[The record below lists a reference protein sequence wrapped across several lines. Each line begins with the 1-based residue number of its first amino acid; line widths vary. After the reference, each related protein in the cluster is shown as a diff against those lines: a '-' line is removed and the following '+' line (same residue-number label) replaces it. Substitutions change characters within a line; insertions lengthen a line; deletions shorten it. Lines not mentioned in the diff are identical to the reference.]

1 MRRLAD
7 SEPTLA
13 LSMVDGQ
20 VHVEC
25 TNVSEVKGDC
35 NTVPVRMASR
45 HLSNG
50 QLLHTQVS
58 LAFYKMDIELLFSTS
73 PFAFGDDASSSGSS
87 SSGGGSTYSL
97 FSSVRPNAT
106 LSGLA
111 LPADGSP
118 LEVALPTSVAGA
130 DVMVEC
136 KSGSGL
142 RQQVVHNSCEFR
154 LTVHSTM
161 GMARVTRKDTNR
173 PLSGAY
179 VKVEYSS
186 VARVVFDVWPLTL
199 LLSLIFS
206 GLLPP
211 QCYRQGPVLQGRVR
225 RVGVA
230 VEVVLKRWCYSH
242 SVTPLCL
249 PSATLTSEACSTTC
263 PSTLT
268 KAAQPSALLSWLSCL
283 VWELPCAMC
292 RLHRLMR
299 VERMIV
305 VERVFACSYILRSL
319 LSPS

>member
-1 MRRLAD
+1 MFEWPARSFLTA
-7 SEPTLA
+7 
-13 LSMVDGQ
+13 
-20 VHVEC
+20 
-25 TNVSEVKGDC
+25 KYF
-35 NTVPVRMASR
+35 
-45 HLSNG
+45 
-50 QLLHTQVS
+50 TQVS

-73 PFAFGDDASSSGSS
+73 PFAFGDDPSSSGSS

-186 VARVVFDVWPLTL
+186 VAGVVFDVWPATHAALVVDFLRSTTAAV
-199 LLSLIFS
+199 
-206 GLLPP
+206 LPT
-211 QCYRQGPVLQGRVR
+211 RASSTRTG
-225 RVGVA
+225 
-230 VEVVLKRWCYSH
+230 
-242 SVTPLCL
+242 
-249 PSATLTSEACSTTC
+249 EACG
-263 PSTLT
+263 
-268 KAAQPSALLSWLSCL
+268 
-283 VWELPCAMC
+283 
-292 RLHRLMR
+292 
-299 VERMIV
+299 
-305 VERVFACSYILRSL
+305 CSS
-319 LSPS
+319 